1 MPFFRPSL
9 FRRRGRQALVP
20 VLAFLALLCLGLW
33 RVHHGFDLTDEGF
46 YLAAPM
52 RFVLGDRPFADEWDM
67 SMYTVILPW
76 TLVLKLHPDL
86 TLVQARMLGVA
97 TQLLGLGMLF
107 AVLRPYAPALSGSAL
122 ALALAAVAYMGNGL
136 FTPAYN
142 WLGQTGCILFAGLWC
157 LGSRQRRQRDAV
169 ALGLAS
175 LLAWL
180 FGVVCYPP
188 LAMLG
193 ILPPLWWLGRRCFLS
208 RSTRA
213 TAPGM
218 DWTCGT
224 FSLVLGLMAAAGLL
238 AALWRG
244 GDLLEQIRMNFLLA
258 EALFRTPKKYQDI
271 WQFLVLDGL
280 APALAATGAFLCCWL
295 PLPRRDWGVRGAVW
309 VAVMAGAIWVA
320 WAWISGR
327 LPFYHW
333 VWEPTPWAFFVGPA
347 ALGLALSGRLALW
360 LKGTRLPESPR
371 QRAGWRCVRVLVAA
385 GLMHYLLLPYMSS
398 VGPRNSRYAAA
409 MLLAAATASCLLF
422 LRRAGLDTPRRLVR
436 LAALLSALALH
447 QGWSVATLYFNEV
460 PLEKQTATFSHPLL
474 RGVRTTPDKV
484 ADLEG
489 LLAWLAP
496 HLERGE
502 TLLVLDD
509 AAVVYYLA
517 RVRPALP
524 KTWEPTAWN
533 PPPER
538 RQAYLDWMHRQG
550 RAPRYAVLADVANP
564 DDPVVRYV
572 HQRHVLA
579 ARHGRFTVWE
589 RLPDHP

>member
-1 MPFFRPSL
+1 MPLFRLSL

-33 RVHHGFDLTDEGF
+33 RVHHGFDFTDEGF
-46 YLAAPM
+46 YLAAPL

-97 TQLLGLGMLF
+97 TQLLGLGVLL
-107 AVLRPYAPALSGSAL
+107 AVLRPYASATVL
-122 ALALAAVAYMGNGL
+122 ALALASVAYMGNGL

-157 LGSRQRRQRDAV
+157 LGSRQRRKRDAV

-218 DWTCGT
+218 DWTCGA
-224 FSLVLGLMAAAGLL
+224 FSLVVAIMGGAALL

-244 GDLLEQIRMNFLLA
+244 GEILQQARVNLILAANLFL
-258 EALFRTPKKYQDI
+258 TPKKYQDI
-271 WQFLVLDGL
+271 GKFLVLDGL
-280 APALAATGAFLCCWL
+280 APALAATGTFLCCWL

-309 VAVMAGAIWVA
+309 VAVMAGSVGVA

-327 LPFYHW
+327 APFYHW
-333 VWEPTPWAFFVGPA
+333 VWEPTPWAFFVGPV
-347 ALGLALSGRLALW
+347 ALGLALSGWLARW
-360 LKGTRLPESPR
+360 LEGARWPEGAR
-371 QRAGWRCVRVLVAA
+371 QRQGWRCVQVLTAA

-409 MLLAAATASCLLF
+409 MLLAAATASCLLS
-422 LRRAGLDTPRRLVR
+422 LSRAGLDAPRRLAR
-436 LAALLSALALH
+436 LAALLAALALY
-447 QGWSVATLYFNEV
+447 QGWSVATLYFNDA
-460 PLEKQTATFSHPLL
+460 PLDQQTATFSHPLL

-489 LLAWLAP
+489 LMAWLSP
-496 HLERGE
+496 RLERGE

-517 RVRPALP
+517 RARPALP

-550 RAPRYAVLADVANP
+550 RAPRFAVLADISNP
-564 DDPVVRYV
+564 DDPVARYV
-572 HQRHVLA
+572 HAEHVPVS
-579 ARHGRFTVWE
+579 RHGRFTVWE
-589 RLPDHP
+589 RRPGLP